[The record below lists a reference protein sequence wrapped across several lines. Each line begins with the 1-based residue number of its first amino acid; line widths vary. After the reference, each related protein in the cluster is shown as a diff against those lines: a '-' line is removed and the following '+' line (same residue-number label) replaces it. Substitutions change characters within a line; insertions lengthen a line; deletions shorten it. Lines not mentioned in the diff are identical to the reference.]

1 LFNSVAGY
9 RSITSNFPGVTVHYT
24 RSRIQ
29 LNGQSA
35 ELIDLPGAY
44 SLTAST
50 PAESATRDF
59 LLQEGIDTVINVIDA
74 SVLSRSLELT
84 LQLVELGLPVVVC
97 LNMMDEAH
105 RKGIRIVGASLAG
118 ELGVPVVETLAGEG
132 VGIHELFQTALQLA
146 RKPTVAACGLRY
158 HCDTETV
165 ITDLA
170 AWLEPNLTHQDC
182 LPPRLLAIKLLEGD
196 EHLLGMASAATQERT
211 SAARKELAEARG
223 RPAEEVIESERHALS
238 MQLFESCARVTHAV
252 KDLREQLDLLLTH
265 RVWGYL
271 FLGGMLAAFF
281 GMVYGTGSLLE
292 PPILRLFDRV
302 TRAVT
307 NWLGATGLASTIVT
321 GLLQGLSG
329 GVAIVLPY
337 LLPFLI
343 GMAILEDV
351 GYLPR
356 VAYLMDSLMHRI
368 GLHGVAIVPAILGY
382 GCNVPAVMATRIL
395 TSARDRFIAAVIS
408 TLVPCS
414 ARMTVIFGLVAFY
427 LGPLWAML
435 IYALN
440 IVVVACSGKL
450 LSMIMPEGSP
460 GLILEVP
467 PYHLPKAQV
476 VLSKT
481 WLRLREFIVVAWPV
495 LIAGSVLLSLAEHY
509 HWDSVVNHAL
519 APFTTLLGLPEVV
532 GVTLIFGILRKE
544 LSMIMLIQALGT
556 PNVLSV
562 MTASQIVV
570 FTLFITFYIPCVA
583 TLAALVRETGW
594 RLTAA
599 VATYS
604 LLVATL
610 IGMAGR
616 ALSNLV

>member
-1 LFNSVAGY
+1 
-9 RSITSNFPGVTVHYT
+9 
-24 RSRIQ
+24 
-29 LNGQSA
+29 
-35 ELIDLPGAY
+35 
-44 SLTAST
+44 
-50 PAESATRDF
+50 
-59 LLQEGIDTVINVIDA
+59 
-74 SVLSRSLELT
+74 
-84 LQLVELGLPVVVC
+84 
-97 LNMMDEAH
+97 
-105 RKGIRIVGASLAG
+105 
-118 ELGVPVVETLAGEG
+118 
-132 VGIHELFQTALQLA
+132 
-146 RKPTVAACGLRY
+146 
-158 HCDTETV
+158 
-165 ITDLA
+165 
-170 AWLEPNLTHQDC
+170 
-182 LPPRLLAIKLLEGD
+182 
-196 EHLLGMASAATQERT
+196 
-211 SAARKELAEARG
+211 
-223 RPAEEVIESERHALS
+223 

-252 KDLREQLDLLLTH
+252 KDPREQLDLLLTH
-265 RVWGYL
+265 KVWGYL
-271 FLGGMLAAFF
+271 FLGGMLAVVF
-281 GMVYGTGSLLE
+281 GSVYGVGSLLE
-292 PPILRLFDRV
+292 PPILRLFDQI
-302 TRAVT
+302 TSAVASWFGT
-307 NWLGATGLASTIVT
+307 TGLALTIVT

-343 GMAILEDV
+343 GMAMLEDL

-440 IVVVACSGKL
+440 IVVVAASGKL
-450 LSMIMPEGSP
+450 LSTIMPESSP
-460 GLILEVP
+460 GLVLEVP

-509 HWDSVVNHAL
+509 HWDTAVNYAL
-519 APFTTLLGLPEVV
+519 APFTTLLGLPQVV
-532 GVTLIFGILRKE
+532 GTTLIFGVLRKE
-544 LSMIMLIQALGT
+544 LSMIMLVQALGT

-562 MTASQIVV
+562 MTASQMVV

-599 VATYS
+599 VAAYS
-604 LLVATL
+604 LLAATL
-610 IGMAGR
+610 IALAGR
-616 ALSNLV
+616 ALPT

>member
-9 RSITSNFPGVTVHYT
+9 RSITANFPGVTVHYT

-29 LNGQSA
+29 LNGQTA

-105 RKGIRIVGASLAG
+105 RKGIRIDDGALAG
-118 ELGVPVVETLAGEG
+118 ELGVPVVETLAAEG
-132 VGIHELFQTALQLA
+132 VGVHELFQTALQLA
-146 RKPTVAACGLRY
+146 RQPTVAACGLRY
-158 HCDTETV
+158 HWDTETV

-170 AWLEPNLTHQDC
+170 AWLEPNLSDQDC

-265 RVWGYL
+265 KVWGYL

-292 PPILRLFDRV
+292 PPILRLFDQI
-302 TRAVT
+302 T
-307 NWLGATGLASTIVT
+307 NAATSWLGATGLASTIVT

-343 GMAILEDV
+343 GMAVLEDV

-368 GLHGVAIVPAILGY
+368 GLHGIAIVPAILGY

-395 TSARDRFIAAVIS
+395 TSSRDRFIAAVIS

-427 LGPLWAML
+427 LGPFWALL

-440 IVVVACSGKL
+440 ILVVAGSGKL
-450 LSMIMPEGSP
+450 LSTIMPESSP

-467 PYHLPKAQV
+467 PYHLPKCRV

-509 HWDSVVNHAL
+509 HWDTAVNHAL

-532 GVTLIFGILRKE
+532 GTTLIFGILRKE

-570 FTLFITFYIPCVA
+570 FTLFVTFYIPCVA
-583 TLAALVRETGW
+583 TLAALVKETGW
-594 RLTAA
+594 KLTAA
-599 VATYS
+599 VTAYS
-604 LLVATL
+604 LLAATL
-610 IGMAGR
+610 IALAGR
-616 ALSNLV
+616 ALPI

>member
-1 LFNSVAGY
+1 
-9 RSITSNFPGVTVHYT
+9 
-24 RSRIQ
+24 
-29 LNGQSA
+29 
-35 ELIDLPGAY
+35 
-44 SLTAST
+44 
-50 PAESATRDF
+50 
-59 LLQEGIDTVINVIDA
+59 
-74 SVLSRSLELT
+74 
-84 LQLVELGLPVVVC
+84 VVC

-105 RKGIRIVGASLAG
+105 RKGIHIDRGELAG
-118 ELGVPVVETLAGEG
+118 ELGVPVVGTVAAEG
-132 VGIHELFQTALQLA
+132 VGVHELFQTALDLA
-146 RKPTVAACGLRY
+146 SNPAVPECGLRY
-158 HCDTETV
+158 HCDTEAV
-165 ITDLA
+165 IADLS
-170 AWLEPNLTHQDC
+170 AWLEPNLTDQHC

-196 EHLLGMASAATQERT
+196 EHLRGMASAATRERT
-211 SAARKELAEARG
+211 SAARQELAEARG
-223 RPAEEVIESERHALS
+223 RPAEDVIESERHALS

-252 KDLREQLDLLLTH
+252 KDPREHLDLLLTH

-271 FLGGMLAAFF
+271 FLVGMLAVFF
-281 GMVYGTGSLLE
+281 GLVYGVGSLLE
-292 PPILRLFDRV
+292 PLILRLFDQIASAAA
-302 TRAVT
+302 T
-307 NWLGATGLASTIVT
+307 WLGATGLALTIVT

-450 LSMIMPEGSP
+450 LSTIMPESSP

-509 HWDSVVNHAL
+509 RWDTVVNHTL
-519 APFTTLLGLPEVV
+519 APFTTLLGLPTVV
-532 GVTLIFGILRKE
+532 GTTLIFGILRKE

-570 FTLFITFYIPCVA
+570 FTLFVTFYIPCVA
-583 TLAALVRETGW
+583 TLAALVKETGW
-594 RLTAA
+594 KLTAA
-599 VATYS
+599 VAAYS
-604 LLVATL
+604 LLAATL
-610 IGMAGR
+610 IALAGR
-616 ALSNLV
+616 ALPI

>member
-1 LFNSVAGY
+1 MTRPLNSSTYRDLFLDCL
-9 RSITSNFPGVTVHYT
+9 YT
-24 RSRIQ
+24 RRIGDAR
-29 LNGQSA
+29 LSA
-35 ELIDLPGAY
+35 P
-44 SLTAST
+44 
-50 PAESATRDF
+50 R
-59 LLQEGIDTVINVIDA
+59 GIDAVINVIDA

-105 RKGIRIVGASLAG
+105 RKGIRIDAEELAG
-118 ELGVPVVETLAGEG
+118 ELGVPVVETVAAEG
-132 VGIHELFQTALQLA
+132 VGVHELFQTALRLA
-146 RKPTVAACGLRY
+146 SKPAVTTCGLRY
-158 HCDTETV
+158 HFDTETV

-170 AWLEPNLTHQDC
+170 AWLEPNLTDQHC

-196 EHLLGMASAATQERT
+196 EHLLGMASAATKERT
-211 SAARKELAEARG
+211 SAARQELAEARG
-223 RPAEEVIESERHALS
+223 RPAEDVIESERHALS

-252 KDLREQLDLLLTH
+252 KDPREQLDLLLTH
-265 RVWGYL
+265 KVWGYL
-271 FLGGMLAAFF
+271 FLAGMLAVFF
-281 GMVYGTGSLLE
+281 GLVYGVGSLLE
-292 PPILRLFDRV
+292 PPILRLFDQITSV
-302 TRAVT
+302 AAS
-307 NWLGATGLASTIVT
+307 LFGATGLALTIVT

-427 LGPLWAML
+427 LGPFWAML

-450 LSMIMPEGSP
+450 LSTIMPESSP

-509 HWDSVVNHAL
+509 HWDTAVNHAL

-532 GVTLIFGILRKE
+532 GTTLIFGILRKE
-544 LSMIMLIQALGT
+544 LSMIMLMQALGT

-570 FTLFITFYIPCVA
+570 FTLFVTFYIPCVA
-583 TLAALVRETGW
+583 TLAALVKETGW
-594 RLTAA
+594 KLTAA
-599 VATYS
+599 VTAYS
-604 LLVATL
+604 LLAATL
-610 IGMAGR
+610 IALAGR
-616 ALSNLV
+616 ALPI

>member
-1 LFNSVAGY
+1 M
-9 RSITSNFPGVTVHYT
+9 TVHYT

-29 LNGQSA
+29 LHGEIA
-35 ELIDLPGAY
+35 ELIDLPGTY

-59 LLQEGIDTVINVIDA
+59 LLQEEIDAVINIIDA

-84 LQLVELGLPVVVC
+84 LQLLELGLPVAVC

-105 RKGIRIVGASLAG
+105 RKGIRIDSRELAKD
-118 ELGVPVVETLAGEG
+118 LGVPVVETVAAEG
-132 VGIHELFQTALQLA
+132 LGVHELFQTALQLA
-146 RKPTVAACGLRY
+146 SQSAVPACGLRY

-170 AWLEPNLTHQDC
+170 AWLEPNLSDQDC

-196 EHLLGMASAATQERT
+196 EHLLSMASAATRERT
-211 SAARKELAEARG
+211 SEARQELAEARG
-223 RPAEEVIESERHALS
+223 RAAEDVIEAERHALS

-252 KDLREQLDLLLTH
+252 KDPREQLDLLLTH
-265 RVWGYL
+265 KVWGYL
-271 FLGGMLAAFF
+271 FLGGMLTVFF
-281 GMVYGTGSLLE
+281 GSVYGVGSLLE
-292 PPILRLFDRV
+292 PPILRLFDEI
-302 TRAVT
+302 TNAVASWFGT
-307 NWLGATGLASTIVT
+307 TGLALTIVT

-343 GMAILEDV
+343 GMAMLEDL

-440 IVVVACSGKL
+440 IVVVAASGKL
-450 LSMIMPEGSP
+450 LSTIMPESSP

-509 HWDSVVNHAL
+509 HWDTAVNHTL
-519 APFTTLLGLPEVV
+519 APFTGLLGLPEVV
-532 GVTLIFGILRKE
+532 GTTLIFGVLRKE
-544 LSMIMLIQALGT
+544 LSMIMLVQALGT

-562 MTASQIVV
+562 MTTSQMVV
-570 FTLFITFYIPCVA
+570 FTLFVTFYIPCVA
-583 TLAALVRETGW
+583 TLAALVKETGW
-594 RLTAA
+594 KLTAA

-610 IGMAGR
+610 IALAGR
-616 ALSNLV
+616 ALPT